1 LSCTTTHCVLSG
13 HDKVNNSIGWKVN
26 YGPESVQGTTSFN
39 VDNADGTDYP
49 TTTDKSIELVEW
61 KALIGEDDK
70 INKELPKLLQFKYRV
85 PDGYHNSFVFNIE
98 NVNFDS
104 EKQHIDFCNIAIVQA
119 GNNLPCVHAW
129 EDTVTRS
136 LTNDTDTDYA
146 KVLSN
151 E

>member
-1 LSCTTTHCVLSG
+1 MSTYEISCNIL
-13 HDKVNNSIGWKVN
+13 
-26 YGPESVQGTTSFN
+26 Q
-39 VDNADGTDYP
+39 
-49 TTTDKSIELVEW
+49 TTDKSIELVEW
-61 KALIGEDDK
+61 KALIGENDK